1 MKSYGKNCVI
11 FAMVKGILNHDNCI
25 AMIQEKNKPEPRLWK
40 LVGGTAEDGESV
52 ITTAAR
58 EVKEEIGI
66 TLYPLS
72 ENNIVYEAELKGKHG
87 VHDFILV
94 EGRYL
99 AGEIKLGDEVE
110 RVAFF
115 TPAQIREMIKRKQV
129 IKSHADALRAYL

>member
-1 MKSYGKNCVI
+1 
-11 FAMVKGILNHDNCI
+11 MVKGILNHDNCI